1 MFFISEIWRRIWR
14 NKGRSLLSI
23 CIAALLVSFVGI
35 YMGNIKKNEIT
46 LQSLS
51 DTIPVMAQITNRN
64 GSRDIGLEINTNTLD
79 KLLSEYIVDAI
90 YTAQAGGNLDP
101 NNRVEPIKMCD
112 TIIVATNNVAGVPL
126 IVGDG
131 ITYLEGWDDTYLG
144 SDEALCTVSESYAAR
159 HAISIGD
166 TISFPLYVIK
176 YEKDGMTHKFIEVGE
191 PSLMVIGTFRGDNEI
206 EESRRMVVPVK
217 WLRLYAE
224 DNGIPFYYDS
234 ARATVK
240 DPLNLNEFKSYM
252 EEMNFG
258 AIDVKASDRRSG
270 DKLIVQD
277 KIFIETASKILNN
290 LKMFRLFQVPFV
302 ILIVILII
310 LVSFLILRSYQ
321 KDMAI
326 ASSLGR
332 QKIISGASYFLENM
346 ILYLLG
352 CVIVLPILIHIT
364 GIGLGNMLLI
374 YLLFLGCAG
383 IGIWGAIL
391 LLLRFDTL
399 ALLTKID

>member
-1 MFFISEIWRRIWR
+1 MFYISEIWRRLWR
-14 NKGRSLLSI
+14 NKGRSLLSV

-51 DTIPVMAQITNRN
+51 DTIPVTAQITNRN
-64 GSRDIGLEINTNTLD
+64 GSRNIGLEINTNTLD
-79 KLLSEYIVDAI
+79 KLLSEYITDPI

-101 NNRVEPIKMCD
+101 INRVEPVKMCD
-112 TIIVATNNVAGVPL
+112 TTIVATNHVSAVPF
-126 IVGDG
+126 IAEAG
-131 ITYLEGWDDTYLG
+131 ITYLEGWDETYLG
-144 SDEALCTVSESYAAR
+144 RDEALCTVSESYAAR
-159 HAISIGD
+159 HDISIGD

-176 YEKDGMTHKFIEVGE
+176 YEKDGMAHKFVEVGQ
-191 PSLMVIGTFRGDNEI
+191 PSLTVIGTFQGKSEI
-206 EESRRMVVPVK
+206 ADTQQMIVPVN
-217 WLRLYAE
+217 WLRLYTE
-224 DNGIPFYYDS
+224 DKGIPFYYDS
-234 ARATVK
+234 ALATVK

-258 AIDVKASDRRSG
+258 AVDLKASDRRSG

-277 KIFIETASKILNN
+277 KIFIETASKIQDN
-290 LKMFRLFQVPFV
+290 LKMFQMFQVPFV

-332 QKIISGASYFLENM
+332 QKMISGVSYFLENM
-346 ILYLLG
+346 ILYLFG
-352 CVIVLPILIHIT
+352 CIIVLPILLHIT
-364 GIGLGNMLLI
+364 GIGISSMLSI

-383 IGIWGAIL
+383 IGIWGALL

-399 ALLTKID
+399 ALLTKLD

>member
-1 MFFISEIWRRIWR
+1 MFFISEIWRHIWR
-14 NKGRSLLSI
+14 NKGRSLLSLG
-23 CIAALLVSFVGI
+23 IAALLVSFVGI
-35 YMGNIKKNEIT
+35 YMGNIRKNEIT

-51 DTIPVMAQITNRN
+51 DTIPVTAQITNRN

-79 KLLSEYIVDAI
+79 KLLSEYITDPI

-101 NNRVEPIKMCD
+101 INRAEPIKVCD
-112 TIIVATNNVAGVPL
+112 TVIIATNHVSGVPF
-126 IVGDG
+126 IVDNG
-131 ITYLEGWDDTYLG
+131 ITFLEGWDETYLE

-159 HAISIGD
+159 HDISIGD
-166 TISFPLYVIK
+166 VISFPLYVLK
-176 YEKDGMTHKFIEVGE
+176 YEKDGMSHKFVEVGQ
-191 PSLMVIGTFRGDNEI
+191 PSLTVIGTFRGENEI
-206 EESRRMVVPVK
+206 DESRRMVVPVN
-217 WLRLYAE
+217 WLRLYVE
-224 DNGIPFYYDS
+224 DKGIPFYYDS
-234 ARATVK
+234 ARCTVK

-258 AIDVKASDRRSG
+258 AVDLKASDRRSG

-277 KIFIETASKILNN
+277 KIFIETASKIQDN
-290 LKMFRLFQVPFV
+290 LKMFKMFQVPFF
-302 ILIVILII
+302 ILIVLLII

-326 ASSLGR
+326 ARSLGR
-332 QKIISGASYFLENM
+332 QKILSGVSFFLENM
-346 ILYLLG
+346 ILYLFG
-352 CVIVLPILIHIT
+352 CIIVLPILIHIT
-364 GIGLGNMLLI
+364 GIGISSMLSI

-383 IGIWGAIL
+383 IGIWGALL

>member
-1 MFFISEIWRRIWR
+1 MFFISEIWCRIWR
-14 NKGRSLLSI
+14 NKERSLLSI

-51 DTIPVMAQITNRN
+51 DTIPVAAQITNRN

-79 KLLSEYIVDAI
+79 KLLSEYITDPI

-101 NNRVEPIKMCD
+101 INRVEPVKMCD
-112 TIIVATNNVAGVPL
+112 TVIVATNHVSGVPF
-126 IVGDG
+126 IAGDG
-131 ITYLEGWDDTYLG
+131 ITFLEGWDETYLG
-144 SDEALCTVSESYAAR
+144 KDKALCMVGERYAAR
-159 HAISIGD
+159 HDISIGD

-176 YEKDGMTHKFIEVGE
+176 YEKDGMSSKFVEVGQ
-191 PSLMVIGTFRGDNEI
+191 PSLTVIGTFRGENEI
-206 EESRRMVVPVK
+206 DESHRMVVPVN
-217 WLRLYAE
+217 WLRLYVE
-224 DNGIPFYYDS
+224 DKDIPFYYDS
-234 ARATVK
+234 ARCTVK

-258 AIDVKASDRRSG
+258 AVDLKASDRRSG

-277 KIFIETASKILNN
+277 KIFIETASKIQDN
-290 LKMFRLFQVPFV
+290 LKMFKMFQVPFF
-302 ILIVILII
+302 ILIVLLII

-332 QKIISGASYFLENM
+332 QKVLSGVSFFLENL

-352 CVIVLPILIHIT
+352 CIIVLPVLISIT
-364 GIGLGNMLLI
+364 GIGIISMLSI
-374 YLLFLGCAG
+374 YLLFLGCAC
-383 IGIWGAIL
+383 IGIWGALL

>member
-1 MFFISEIWRRIWR
+1 
-14 NKGRSLLSI
+14 
-23 CIAALLVSFVGI
+23 
-35 YMGNIKKNEIT
+35 
-46 LQSLS
+46 
-51 DTIPVMAQITNRN
+51 
-64 GSRDIGLEINTNTLD
+64 
-79 KLLSEYIVDAI
+79 
-90 YTAQAGGNLDP
+90 
-101 NNRVEPIKMCD
+101 
-112 TIIVATNNVAGVPL
+112 
-126 IVGDG
+126 
-131 ITYLEGWDDTYLG
+131 
-144 SDEALCTVSESYAAR
+144 
-159 HAISIGD
+159 
-166 TISFPLYVIK
+166 
-176 YEKDGMTHKFIEVGE
+176 MTHKFIEVGE
-191 PSLMVIGTFRGDNEI
+191 PSLMVIGTFRGDNAI

-310 LVSFLILRSYQ
+310 L
-321 KDMAI
+321 
-326 ASSLGR
+326 
-332 QKIISGASYFLENM
+332 
-346 ILYLLG
+346 
-352 CVIVLPILIHIT
+352 IHIT
-364 GIGLGNMLLI
+364 GIGIGSMLLI
-374 YLLFLGCAG
+374 FLLFLGCAG